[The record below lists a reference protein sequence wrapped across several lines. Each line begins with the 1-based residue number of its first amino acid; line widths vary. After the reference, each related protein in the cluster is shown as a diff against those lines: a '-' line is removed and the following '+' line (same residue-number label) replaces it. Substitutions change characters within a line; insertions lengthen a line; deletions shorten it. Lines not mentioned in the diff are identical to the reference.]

1 MAAELRSMR
10 RANRATPLCL
20 LRERSNERP
29 LLSRAS
35 RAKRGPR
42 FDRASKIS
50 AQRWRNQETAMIPPR
65 VSVDV
70 VRERI
75 GKYADTKAT
84 AEERYA
90 IYRDLI
96 GFIPP
101 RIEARINVTGALDP
115 ELLDLQEKM
124 RARAM
129 YPKCFDVKTSQLML
143 FGMLLMDMN
152 DAAPLHGIAARRAGA
167 TWEEMQAVVSLAF
180 LFRGLSAANRG
191 AELLANIAKREA
203 ENDAAAKS
211 STPDSA

>member
-1 MAAELRSMR
+1 
-10 RANRATPLCL
+10 
-20 LRERSNERP
+20 
-29 LLSRAS
+29 
-35 RAKRGPR
+35 
-42 FDRASKIS
+42 
-50 AQRWRNQETAMIPPR
+50 MIPPR
-65 VSVDV
+65 VSVDA
-70 VRERI
+70 VRESI
-75 GKYADTKAT
+75 GSYADTVQT
-84 AEERYA
+84 AEQRYQ
-90 IYRDLI
+90 IYRELI
-96 GFIPP
+96 GFLPP

-167 TWEEMQAVVSLAF
+167 SWEEMQAVVSLAF

-203 ENDAAAKS
+203 ENEATAKS
-211 STPDSA
+211 STGASA